1 MHPPYVN
8 RLIQPTILPQ
18 GTSDLLHHIY
28 HACKTSHALV
38 FLISDAPYEA
48 RQAMIPAA
56 GWLLGYPVVYALDD
70 AWPPIT
76 PAWNYDWDN
85 THDDDWV
92 AVPTCLVDVSLYLV
106 TAQLRLPASFAEALN
121 LHTHTLLAFTVPGN
135 LPNATQLVQNA
146 RGSVHTN
153 LLEGLRRTNRWN
165 DAELT
170 VNIDQVAMDRVAL

>member
-121 LHTHTLLAFTVPGN
+121 LHTHTLLAFTVPGD

-170 VNIDQVAMDRVAL
+170 ENIDQVAMDRVAL